1 MKVFLTQLRFIV
13 LLIALGLPSVSVFAQ
28 TPKGSERIE
37 GSLADQNYYNIPQ
50 NVSTL
55 KWFEELVLVLK
66 QELAVHPEYGSK
78 TQLLLGDAYHWIG
91 HIYEDRGEY
100 ELAWKA
106 HNRSYGHYIL
116 SSIRTSPAINNLGT
130 VAHAR
135 FHLSRLTHKL
145 DRPMPLGISQEPQ
158 VTDRVPST
166 DEEMKAYR
174 LEIENTW
181 NRIRPHASMHSC
193 GRFFENLF

>member
-1 MKVFLTQLRFIV
+1 MI
-13 LLIALGLPSVSVFAQ
+13 LIALGLPSVSVFAQ
-28 TPKGSERIE
+28 SDYQKPNSSTRIE
-37 GSLADQNYYNIPQ
+37 GTLADKNYYNIPQ

-55 KWFEELVLVLK
+55 KWFEDLVLVLK
-66 QELAVHPEYGSK
+66 QDLAVHPEHGSK

-116 SSIRTSPAINNLGT
+116 SSLRTSPAINNLGT
-130 VAHAR
+130 VAHSR
-135 FHLSRLTHKL
+135 LHLSRLSRTL
-145 DRPMPLGISQEPQ
+145 DRSMPMGISTEPQ
-158 VTDRVPST
+158 VTERTNST
-166 DEEMKAYR
+166 DEEMTAYR

-181 NRIRPHASMHSC
+181 ARIHPHPSPHSC
-193 GRFFENLF
+193 RGFFENLF